1 MAFTPVTWTAGEDI
15 TAEKLNQMSANI
27 NEMYEQFSSMRVDF
41 DGREESAGRPVK
53 LWAGN
58 ARFPPTGTQRA
69 MVTVDFPTNYF
80 SAGCQPIVT
89 VTMMRRQR
97 NRVWLS
103 VRGKGAGDANNWPD
117 STGVEIHGIID
128 PKADYKFD
136 LYEGLHII
144 AVGW

>member
-1 MAFTPVTWTAGEDI
+1 MAYTPITWTNGEDI
-15 TAEKLNQMSANI
+15 TVEKLNQMASNI
-27 NEMYEQFSSMRVDF
+27 DELYRQFSAMRIDF
-41 DGREESAGRPVK
+41 DGVEESQDKPVK
-53 LWAGN
+53 VWAGN
-58 ARFPPTGTQRA
+58 ARFSPTGTKRA
-69 MVTVDFPTNYF
+69 MVVVDFPTNYF
-80 SAGCQPIVT
+80 SAGCNPIVT
-89 VTMMRRQR
+89 VTMMRRLR

-128 PKADYKFD
+128 PKADYNFD